1 MADHQRRFAR
11 TMRRE
16 PTLAE
21 RKLWLLLRS
30 SRLEGRK
37 FRRQVPMG
45 AFIADFVCHESKV
58 VVEVDGGQHG
68 GEADVLRDQW
78 FHAAGYQVLRFW
90 NNDVLRNPNGVLEA
104 IMLAAGRNRR

>member
-1 MADHQRRFAR
+1 
-11 TMRRE
+11 MRSE

-68 GEADVLRDQW
+68 GEAMFFATSGFMQRVIRCC
-78 FHAAGYQVLRFW
+78 ASGTMMSCAIRMGFW
-90 NNDVLRNPNGVLEA
+90 KP
-104 IMLAAGRNRR
+104 